1 VANIALPAGARVVST
16 TASDGRLVV
25 TVELGVQ
32 TEVHLFDLD
41 TLKPRGKITF
51 GGRP

>member
-1 VANIALPAGARVVST
+1 VLST
-16 TASDGRLVV
+16 TASDGRLAV
-25 TVELGVQ
+25 TIEHGGR
-32 TEVHLFDLD
+32 TEVHLFDMA